1 MFAKIVV
8 ISMSFLAWAVLFKD
22 RFVACN
28 SLIGLRLA
36 IHGLISG
43 VLFTGNILTC
53 YSRVAFWRVIHG

>member
-8 ISMSFLAWAVLFKD
+8 ISMSFLAWEVLFKD
-22 RFVACN
+22 WFVACN
-28 SLIGLRLA
+28 SLIGLRRA